1 MLRWMQVAFAQPNPT
16 VPTPHQNGRHTIFG
30 QVIEVQEIVDA
41 ISLVATQGADRPVQ
55 PVIILGIGI
64 TKTS

>member
-1 MLRWMQVAFAQPNPT
+1 MYNPT
-16 VPTPHQNGRHTIFG
+16 VPTPHLNGRHTIFG
-30 QVIEVQEIVDA
+30 QVIEGQEIVNA

-55 PVIILGIGI
+55 PVIVFGIDI

>member
-1 MLRWMQVAFAQPNPT
+1 LFNPT
-16 VPTPHQNGRHTIFG
+16 VPTPHPNGRHTISG
-30 QVIEVQEIVDA
+30 QVIEGQEIVDA

-55 PVIILGIGI
+55 PVIILGIDI

>member
-1 MLRWMQVAFAQPNPT
+1 MPDVKMDAGGVCTTQPYL
-16 VPTPHQNGRHTIFG
+16 NGRHTIFG
-30 QVIEVQEIVDA
+30 QVIDGQEIVDA

-55 PVIILGIGI
+55 PVIILSIDM